1 MLCAVTLDQRSPRLV
16 AVAVVVAFWWWCCCD
31 EQTESQHGDGDRAL
45 YAKSF
50 LGICTAPLKFCP
62 WLGCEVLPI
71 ETTVLQ
77 QFKTAKDTERASL
90 KEFGIC
96 LAGTETLNDASLAP
110 LNHKSPQ
117 PLDPQ
122 CA

>member
-1 MLCAVTLDQRSPRLV
+1 M
-16 AVAVVVAFWWWCCCD
+16 
-31 EQTESQHGDGDRAL
+31 
-45 YAKSF
+45 Y
-50 LGICTAPLKFCP
+50 CP
-62 WLGCEVLPI
+62 PEILQGLGCEVLPI
-71 ETTVLQ
+71 ETIVLK